1 MCKDSRKDFISQFQA
16 VKWQASKKTKKLRYF
31 YEKINKKITNLAK
44 KITKNEVF
52 RRNVINQKQ

>member
-1 MCKDSRKDFISQFQA
+1 MK
-16 VKWQASKKTKKLRYF
+16 KWRYF
-31 YEKINKKITNLAK
+31 YEKINKKITNLAE